1 MKVLNVIG
9 NNKLTGSIRISG
21 AKNSSVALIPAS
33 LLALGQTTLCN
44 IPNISDIDSLEETLV
59 YLNVSVKRAS
69 GSMLID
75 TTNLE
80 NKTIP
85 IELTSKLR
93 ASYYFMAALLG
104 RFGYVKIYR

>member
-44 IPNISDIDSLEETLV
+44 IPN
-59 YLNVSVKRAS
+59 
-69 GSMLID
+69 
-75 TTNLE
+75 
-80 NKTIP
+80 
-85 IELTSKLR
+85 
-93 ASYYFMAALLG
+93 
-104 RFGYVKIYR
+104 